1 MLGTETPDESF
12 QRQFELSSALK
23 PGAVDS
29 IASPINVAA
38 PNTLKTEQDIEAKLR
53 THSFQLAGKFDR
65 RFRTQVRDRSKRPLV
80 VRPVISRY
88 KLHVMSG
95 FHHATREAFQV
106 RLRAAS
112 GRITATDKGNTEIF
126 FHATRL
132 SKMKDTSS
140 RLQTKQAP
148 LYTPHVRQNSCK
160 PMLGET
166 LNAPQSLRSA
176 SPAVRT
182 LPRHLLY
189 SIFAR
194 IGGSGLDTDAFET
207 LRASYR
213 GGFLGKAIA
222 YDNRQKEIPA
232 SLIRSLRWHPV
243 RLISFLDRPYYY
255 GAKKKYLDWIASRH
269 LATGR
274 YDLFHSWSGDCLRS
288 LKVTKRRGIPS
299 VVEIP
304 TWHRDGGKEKVR
316 RPKIAAP
323 TENISS
329 FQRWKN
335 RLLLQRKRFIEE
347 YKLADLLLVL
357 SQKAANTFRV
367 RGFPEEKLFY
377 LPRGVDVERFRPG
390 KRPRKFRAVFA
401 GALIR
406 RKGIQHVLEA
416 WHRLNLSDAELWLV
430 GFVHEEAKPYLKEF
444 WRDNIRVVGFVRDP
458 ENYLSASTVHVFPSQ
473 WEGSAKVT
481 YEAAA
486 CALPQITTR
495 EAGDVVRNG
504 IEGIIVKPGDVN
516 AVATALEHLYGHPEI
531 VEQMGTA
538 ARRRVVEIFTWDHFR
553 ARLLDAYE
561 TAMRMVR

>member
-1 MLGTETPDESF
+1 L
-12 QRQFELSSALK
+12 L
-23 PGAVDS
+23 
-29 IASPINVAA
+29 
-38 PNTLKTEQDIEAKLR
+38 
-53 THSFQLAGKFDR
+53 
-65 RFRTQVRDRSKRPLV
+65 
-80 VRPVISRY
+80 
-88 KLHVMSG
+88 
-95 FHHATREAFQV
+95 
-106 RLRAAS
+106 
-112 GRITATDKGNTEIF
+112 
-126 FHATRL
+126 
-132 SKMKDTSS
+132 
-140 RLQTKQAP
+140 
-148 LYTPHVRQNSCK
+148 HVRQNTSN
-160 PMLGET
+160 PMPGEI
-166 LNAPQSLRSA
+166 LNAPAMSRSVA
-176 SPAVRT
+176 SAAST

-269 LATGR
+269 LETGR

-288 LKVTKRRGIPS
+288 LKVAKRHRIPS

-304 TWHRDGGKEKVR
+304 TWHRDGGKEKTR
-316 RPKIAAP
+316 RPKVAAP

-335 RLLLQRKRFIEE
+335 RLLLQRKRFIQE
-347 YKLADLLLVL
+347 YDLADLLLVL
-357 SQKAANTFRV
+357 SEKAAHTFRV
-367 RGFPEEKLFY
+367 RGFPEDKLYY
-377 LPRGVDVERFRPG
+377 LPRGVDVERFKPG
-390 KRPRKFRAVFA
+390 KRPQKFRAVFA

-406 RKGIQHVLEA
+406 RKGIQHVLKA

-430 GFVHEEAKPYLKEF
+430 GFVHEEAKPYLKQF
-444 WRDNIRVVGFVRDP
+444 WRDNIRVIGFVRDP
-458 ENYLSASTVHVFPSQ
+458 ENYLSQGTVHVFPSQ

-495 EAGDVVRNG
+495 EAGDVVRDG

-516 AVATALEHLYGHPEI
+516 AIAAALEHLYQHPEI
-531 VEQMGTA
+531 VEQEGTA
-538 ARRRVVEIFTWDHFR
+538 ARRRVVENFTWDHFR
-553 ARLLDAYE
+553 TRLLDAYD
-561 TAMRMVR
+561 TAMRMAR